1 MSYKL
6 DLLKQI
12 TIFRTI
18 TNNTNLKKP
27 TMTHLHIQLENAN
40 QRIISLM
47 QREQKLKMK
56 LAENKA
62 QQREARKIEKA
73 LYKLNK

>member
-1 MSYKL
+1 
-6 DLLKQI
+6 
-12 TIFRTI
+12 
-18 TNNTNLKKP
+18 
-27 TMTHLHIQLENAN
+27 MTHLHIQLENAN